1 MIDYKFSFKRAAVV
15 SVIAAATALGFCALA
30 EIAKEQTC
38 IQWHCV
44 WVNTKSANP
53 QQQCVCVQ
61 ASAPPISSPWGPYAS
76 DAPVDFLKPY
86 R

>member
-1 MIDYKFSFKRAAVV
+1 MYKFTLRRAALV
-15 SVIAAATALGFCALA
+15 SVAAFATTLGFCALA
-30 EIAKEQTC
+30 EVSKAQSC
-38 IQWHCV
+38 LQWHCV
-44 WVNTKSANP
+44 WVNVNTANP